1 MTTPDLATIVDEQEA
16 EIGRLRADI
25 ADTLKRAEA
34 AEAEIGRLVLEL
46 AVVHRDW
53 RSDVGTLTARAQTAE
68 ARAELWE
75 ARCERAEAQAFHV
88 TMETYRTGLVG
99 DAFRFMRYWRDRSCR
114 QSAAARKVA
123 RYAAQA
129 TASMGA
135 MEEQVK
141 DARAE
146 AARLRA
152 ALTELVDLMQ
162 ATINGEY
169 TPDSFML
176 QPARAALRGPAQSEK
191 GE

>member
-1 MTTPDLATIVDEQEA
+1 MYAALAQ
-16 EIGRLRADI
+16 
-25 ADTLKRAEA
+25 
-34 AEAEIGRLVLEL
+34 
-46 AVVHRDW
+46 
-53 RSDVGTLTARAQTAE
+53 ARALAE
-68 ARAELWE
+68 QAMARAE
-75 ARCERAEAQAFHV
+75 RAEEQAFCV

-146 AARLRA
+146 AARYAEALANSDPWTNDVPFNCVYCDAVWDSDIGSSENQHNAGCVWIA
-152 ALTELVDLMQ
+152 A
-162 ATINGEY
+162 
-169 TPDSFML
+169 
-176 QPARAALRGPAQSEK
+176 AALRGPAQSEK

>member
-46 AVVHRDW
+46 AVVRRDW
-53 RSDVGTLTARAQTAE
+53 QADVGTLTAKLHTAE
-68 ARAELWE
+68 ARA
-75 ARCERAEAQAFHV
+75 AREMARTERAEAQAFRV

-99 DAFRFMRYWRDRSCR
+99 DALRLMRYWRERSLR

-146 AARLRA
+146 AANWRELA
-152 ALTELVDLMQ
+152 DDLGDTIGHALQYASGETERIL
-162 ATINGEY
+162 
-169 TPDSFML
+169 
-176 QPARAALRGPAQSEK
+176 RAALRGPAQSE
-191 GE
+191 